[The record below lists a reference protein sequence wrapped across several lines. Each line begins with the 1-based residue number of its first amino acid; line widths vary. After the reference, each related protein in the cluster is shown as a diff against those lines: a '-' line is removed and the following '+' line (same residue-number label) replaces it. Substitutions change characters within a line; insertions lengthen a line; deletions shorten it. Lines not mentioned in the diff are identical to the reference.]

1 MKARAT
7 KMKKSIALFLVI
19 AMLQICVQADFLR
32 TASSA
37 DLTKT
42 VDPGQQP
49 LQGRL
54 STGGNNP
61 VTVNGN
67 SARTGETIFSGQQ
80 IQTPAGTGAS
90 IDLGSLGRID
100 MAPNTNLT
108 PVFERGR
115 VTLRLTSGCAI
126 LTANKGV
133 AGSVESGTST
143 TNSDPATG
151 APIDICT
158 AQTPGAPPVVGQ
170 GAASAA
176 GAGAGTAPTA
186 AAAGTAAGGTTG
198 AAAGAGGGGL
208 FGLSSKGTAI
218 LLASIGGAAI
228 TAAAIVVPCRRGRNP
243 SPGTPR
249 GRNDECR

>member
-1 MKARAT
+1 
-7 KMKKSIALFLVI
+7 MKKSIALFLVI

-37 DLTKT
+37 ALTET
-42 VDPGQQP
+42 VNSGQQP

-54 STGGNNP
+54 STAGNNP

-151 APIDICT
+151 APVDICI

-198 AAAGAGGGGL
+198 AAGASGGGL
-208 FGLSSKGTAI
+208 FGLGTKGTAI

-228 TAAAIVVPCRRGRNP
+228 ATAAVVVPCRRGRNP

-249 GRNDECR
+249 GGNDECQ